1 MKKRIEAILCDL
13 DGVLT
18 QTAKLH
24 ARAWKLLFDELFAQD
39 ARKTGSTYHEFVI
52 ATDYPK
58 YIDGK
63 PRLEGITSYLE
74 ARGIQLPE
82 GSSTETPDTITV
94 HSLGKKKNALF
105 HELLAKEGVEV
116 YLPSIEAVKVW
127 KEKGL
132 KTAVVSSSKN
142 CRTVLEAA
150 GITHLFDVVVD
161 GIVAE
166 EKKIPGKPQPDTFLY
181 AARLLRVEPSVAA
194 VTEDAAAGIEA
205 AVKGGFGLAIGIL
218 KENNSELLKQSKTDI
233 IINNL
238 GELAYT
244 GSSLRYPQD
253 FEALSHACL
262 CEHHIGGEL
271 KSKKPVFFFDYD
283 GTLTPI
289 IAHPEDA
296 LLSPDTRK
304 KLSQLATLA
313 PVTIISGRDKADVKK
328 LVGLENLFYA
338 GSHGFDIEGPQQETF
353 GLPEGNSIIEVI
365 KEVTRALQRKLSSL
379 EGIQIEPKKYAVA
392 VHYRNARKN
401 AWPKVTALTQELVDQ
416 YSGLRTGLGKM
427 VIEVRPDLDWN
438 KGKAMQW
445 IAAKLQLPASN
456 LHYFYIGDDIT
467 DEDAFKL
474 LPENGTGIVVDNHQS
489 PTYADYRIDST
500 AEIDTLLD
508 GFIRIIEKQH
518 NKDE

>member
-1 MKKRIEAILCDL
+1 MKKKIEAILCDL

-24 ARAWKLLFDELFAQD
+24 ARAWKLLFDELLARE
-39 ARKTGSTYHEFVI
+39 ARKTGSTYSEFII

-58 YIDGK
+58 HIDGK
-63 PRLEGITSYLE
+63 PRLEGIRSYLK
-74 ARGIQLPE
+74 ARGINVPE

-105 HELLAKEGVEV
+105 HELLAEEGVEICH
-116 YLPSIEAVKVW
+116 PSIKALTSW
-127 KEKGL
+127 KEKGI

-142 CRTVLEAA
+142 CRPVLEAA

-161 GIVAE
+161 GTVAE

-194 VTEDAAAGIEA
+194 VAEDAAVGIEA
-205 AVKGGFGLAIGIL
+205 AAKGGFGLAIGIL
-218 KENNSELLKQSKTDI
+218 KETNSELLKQSKTDI

-253 FEALSHACL
+253 FESLSHAYL
-262 CEHHIGGEL
+262 CDHHIGKEL
-271 KSKKPVFFFDYD
+271 ASKKPVFFFDYD

-289 IAHPEDA
+289 VAHPEDA
-296 LLSPDTRK
+296 LLSEATRE

-313 PVTIISGRDKADVKK
+313 PVSIISGRDKDDVKQ
-328 LVGLENLFYA
+328 LVGIETIYYA
-338 GSHGFDIEGPQQETF
+338 GSHGFEIDGPQEVSLSF
-353 GLPEGNSIIEVI
+353 PEGDSIMEAIEEI
-365 KEVTRALQRKLSSL
+365 ARALQGKLSSF
-379 EGIQIEPKKYAVA
+379 EGIRIEAKKFAVA
-392 VHYRNARKN
+392 VHYRNTQKN
-401 AWPKVTALTQELVDQ
+401 VWPKITALTQELVNQ
-416 YSGLRTGLGKM
+416 YSGLRTGVGKM
-427 VIEVRPDLDWN
+427 VIEVRPDLDWD

-445 IAAKLQLPASN
+445 ITDKLQLREVN
-456 LHYFYIGDDIT
+456 LHCFYIGDDIT
-467 DEDAFKL
+467 DEDAFKA
-474 LPENGTGIVVDNHQS
+474 LPENGTGIVVDDHQS

-508 GFIRIIEKQH
+508 SFIRTIEKQYT
-518 NKDE
+518 KDE